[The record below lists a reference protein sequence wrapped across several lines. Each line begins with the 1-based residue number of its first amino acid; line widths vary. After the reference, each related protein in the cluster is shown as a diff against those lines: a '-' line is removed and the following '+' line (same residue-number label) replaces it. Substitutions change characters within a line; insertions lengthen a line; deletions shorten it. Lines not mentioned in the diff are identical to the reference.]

1 MIKCSQS
8 RTVGKDWCVPGTDL
22 PISKDMHRINLSC
35 VINSKK
41 MTGDVVNYYNGLE
54 YSGEL
59 ISQLN
64 TLLRLLHCHFE
75 MSLVLIQVVIIPG

>member
-1 MIKCSQS
+1 
-8 RTVGKDWCVPGTDL
+8 
-22 PISKDMHRINLSC
+22 
-35 VINSKK
+35 
-41 MTGDVVNYYNGLE
+41 MTGDMVNYYNGLE
-54 YSGEL
+54 YSGDL